1 MKPQLLSP
9 KLSNLASAIL
19 LPCALLGLV
28 SCDGGSGSDS
38 DTVAPQSV
46 DGLILD
52 IQTFQGPSLTFIAG
66 RGQEDDGTEEGV
78 IQPYLKADTE
88 GFIFPGANFDDEFF
102 FFFNGAAVKWPD
114 EFTSGRYRYTPVGN
128 AGGRLEVFG
137 VQQET
142 RLTRVT
148 IDNSLFF
155 TSFVSADNFL
165 GAVDTSDPLVFDLS
179 FRSPSGGFISGVD
192 MIMTTPRVATV
203 DFFDDFE
210 DQFEEQELTLI
221 GDLTFIGGGRVNTG
235 YDVTY
240 DGNSRIFD
248 GELGN
253 SQITLVDDV
262 TGTRSIYIFTTAP
275 GSGRIS
281 SDVSDSGNVTLTYDI
296 ASAPGD
302 PNAFNAGTYEVTND
316 EGTDIFFIDFE
327 YDDTLGLGLSSPEI
341 VDGVVT
347 LNFTNGRF
355 TRPIFDTQNNILTTV
370 SGIFSLEEIR

>member
-1 MKPQLLSP
+1 MKPQLLSL

-28 SCDGGSGSDS
+28 SCEGGSGSN

-46 DGLILD
+46 DGLVLD

-88 GFIFPGANFDDEFF
+88 GFIFPGANFDDQFF
-102 FFFNGAAVKWPD
+102 LFFNGAAVKWPD
-114 EFTSGRYRYTPVGN
+114 EFNSGRYRYTPVGN
-128 AGGRLEVFG
+128 AGGRLEIFG
-137 VQQET
+137 VQEET

-148 IDNSLFF
+148 VDNSLFII
-155 TSFVSADNFL
+155 SFVTAQNFL
-165 GAVDTSDPLVFDLS
+165 GVVDTSDPLVFDLS

-192 MIMTTPRVATV
+192 MVMTTPRVPTGV
-203 DFFDDFE
+203 FE
-210 DQFEEQELTLI
+210 TLTDQFAEQELTLI
-221 GDLTFIGGGRVNTG
+221 GDLTFEGGGRVNTG

-248 GELGN
+248 GELGDN
-253 SQITLVDDV
+253 QITLVDDV
-262 TGTRSIYIFTTAP
+262 TGTRSIYIFTTAA
-275 GSGRIS
+275 GDGRVS

-296 ASAPGD
+296 ASSPD
-302 PNAFNAGTYEVTND
+302 VPNAFNAGTYEVTNQ

-327 YDDTLGLGLSSPEI
+327 YDDTLGLGLTSPEI

-355 TRPIFDTQNNILTTV
+355 TRPIFDTENNVLTTV
-370 SGIFSLEEIR
+370 SGIFSIDEVR